1 MSSCTLH
8 IYTNRKCGCQL
19 KKKKTSK
26 KKNKSGKKG
35 AKQAG
40 ACKTLSCPCCCHC
53 CGSSCCRSHSR
64 KSASPLHHVAAV
76 ALAAAAAAVPSIP
89 SVSAFAAAAPV
100 LCAAIKTVAGDRP
113 RASFTTALS
122 ALLPLLLL
130 LFLLLLPALGL
141 VVQLLRQHL
150 HMHVFV
156 CYVGGHSSNL
166 IYPVSWF
173 SWRTLDCS

>member
-76 ALAAAAAAVPSIP
+76 ALAAAAVPSIP
-89 SVSAFAAAAPV
+89 SVAASAAAAPV

>member
-19 KKKKTSK
+19 KKKEDDEEAQEEWRKRRKRQAEAHAKLCHVLVAAIVADPSAAVPTHD
-26 KKNKSGKKG
+26 G
-35 AKQAG
+35 AAS
-40 ACKTLSCPCCCHC
+40 LSLMLLLLFLLL
-53 CGSSCCRSHSR
+53 
-64 KSASPLHHVAAV
+64 PLFAAV
-76 ALAAAAAAVPSIP
+76 APS
-89 SVSAFAAAAPV
+89 AAAAPV

-130 LFLLLLPALGL
+130 LLLPALGL

-156 CYVGGHSSNL
+156 CAMLVA
-166 IYPVSWF
+166 IPQ
-173 SWRTLDCS
+173 T